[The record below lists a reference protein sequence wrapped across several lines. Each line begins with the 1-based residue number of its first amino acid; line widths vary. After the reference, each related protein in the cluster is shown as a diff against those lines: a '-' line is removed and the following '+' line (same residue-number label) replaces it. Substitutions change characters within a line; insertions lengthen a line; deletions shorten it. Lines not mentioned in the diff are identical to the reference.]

1 MRKLFGNNL
10 TTGVIFIDIRWEFD
24 KEVNVLFKI
33 LNQVSNKQSSLFTDP
48 CVIKIKLSWL

>member
-1 MRKLFGNNL
+1 MRKLLGNIL

-24 KEVNVLFKI
+24 KEVNVSFKI

-48 CVIKIKLSWL
+48 CVIKIKLSGL